1 MNKGFLYEKKILEIM
16 KNNNLVSQEFLNQ
29 ETAGCD
35 NTKPDMVL
43 CINGHDVNIEVKK
56 SIKSQAGG
64 TSIRFDGNNFE
75 FVKPISG
82 IDESKVFESLSKKK
96 EDYLR
101 FMEYHNVK
109 NIPFT
114 TTKDLWNKSVEE
126 GLLKPTNCSI
136 DCDISFIENHYNKK
150 NTFYIQIGGKGL
162 YYMTHD
168 ILGLGLPRLKGD
180 MKLEI
185 RPVRSGSKLNK
196 EGIRIS
202 GATLRVQA
210 RILNIV
216 NSDFNLE
223 SIETIKL
230 LTRNIA

>member
-1 MNKGFLYEKKILEIM
+1 MNKGFVYEKKILEIM

-64 TSIRFDGNNFE
+64 TSIRFDGKDFS
-75 FVKPISG
+75 FVKPIAG
-82 IDESKVFESLSKKK
+82 VDENKVFEVLNQKK

-114 TTKDLWNKSVEE
+114 TTKDLWNKSVDA

-150 NTFYIQIGGKGL
+150 NTYYIQIGEKGL

-185 RPVRSGSKLNK
+185 RPTRSGSKLNK
-196 EGIRIS
+196 QGIRVS

-210 RILNIV
+210 RILNIAK
-216 NSDFNLE
+216 SDYNLE

-230 LTRNIA
+230 LARKIA

>member
-1 MNKGFLYEKKILEIM
+1 M
-16 KNNNLVSQEFLNQ
+16 KNNNLVSREFLDQ
-29 ETAGCD
+29 DTAGCD

-43 CINGHDVNIEVKK
+43 FIAGQNVNIEVKE
-56 SIKSQAGG
+56 SVRSQAGG
-64 TSIRFDGNNFE
+64 TSLRFDGNEFE
-75 FVKPISG
+75 FVKPIAG
-82 IDESKVFESLSKKK
+82 IDENKVFEILNNKK

-114 TTKDLWNKSVEE
+114 TTKDLWTKSVAE

-150 NTFYIQIGGKGL
+150 DTYYIQIGGKGL
-162 YYMTHD
+162 YYMSKD
-168 ILGLGLPRLKGD
+168 ILGLGLPRLSGD

-185 RPVRSGSKLNK
+185 RPTRSGSKLNK
-196 EGIRIS
+196 AGIRVS
-202 GATLRVQA
+202 GATLRAQA

-216 NSDFNLE
+216 KSNFNLE
-223 SIETIKL
+223 SIETIEM
-230 LTRNIA
+230 LTKKIA

>member
-1 MNKGFLYEKKILEIM
+1 MNKGFIYEKKILSIM
-16 KNNNLVSQEFLNQ
+16 KNNNLVSPKFLDQ
-29 ETAGCD
+29 DTAGSD

-43 CINGHDVNIEVKK
+43 CIDGHNINIEVKK

-64 TSIRFDGNNFE
+64 TSIRFDGKDFS
-75 FVKPISG
+75 FVKPIVG
-82 IDESKVFESLSKKK
+82 IDENKVFEVLNQKK

-101 FMEYHNVK
+101 FMKYHNTK
-109 NIPFT
+109 SIPFT
-114 TTKDLWNKSVEE
+114 TTKDLWNESVKE

-162 YYMTHD
+162 YYMTKD
-168 ILGLGLPRLKGD
+168 ILGLGLPRLQGD

-185 RPVRSGSKLNK
+185 RPTRSGSKLNK
-196 EGIRIS
+196 SGIRVS
-202 GATLRVQA
+202 SSTLRVQA
-210 RILNIV
+210 RILNIAK
-216 NSDFNLE
+216 SKYNLE

-230 LTRNIA
+230 LSRNIA